1 MAFDID
7 VMAQNVIDTVIGR
20 LAGSE
25 QSFLMVNAVPMLGV
39 ISFTEP
45 AVSIEHE
52 TLLSNLSKYPQAI
65 YEKSISIGEGS
76 IVMLES
82 TLLKLKAVPFVPDE
96 SGIPRKL
103 SPVGY
108 MLGMPL
114 TICKFVYGHP
124 VRSDLRQLKVYQNVI
139 PISQAFPEL
148 NQDLALFTVEVNLR
162 FTKQPTVLELPI

>member
-1 MAFDID
+1 MAFNI
-7 VMAQNVIDTVIGR
+7 QNLASTVIDKVIGR
-20 LAGSE
+20 LTGSGDA
-25 QSFLMVNAVPMLGV
+25 FIMVNAVPLLGV

-52 TLLSNLSKYPQAI
+52 TLLSNLSKYPQAV
-65 YEKSISIGEGS
+65 YEKSITVGEGS

-82 TLLKLKAVPFVPDE
+82 TLMKLKAMPVTPDE

-103 SPVGY
+103 SPIGY

-114 TICKFVYGHP
+114 TICKFVYGLP
-124 VRSDLRQLKVYQNVI
+124 GRSDMRQLKVYSNVI

-148 NQDLALFTVEVNLR
+148 NQELLLFTVEVSLR
-162 FTKQPTVLELPI
+162 FTKQPTILELPI